1 MKHLTTPK
9 MKVVP
14 TVAERKKVGTADLKP
29 EKKKRTVEKVDLKAE
44 KNQVNLT
51 TLMTSQKMKRIVV
64 VTQRMMKTLSA
75 LCHLLKMKPL
85 IQRKARHQQVK
96 ATQIRWMIITSI
108 LLSRGSMLNV
118 SAPTLEEAKR
128 ILLNNLVISIL

>member
-14 TVAERKKVGTADLKP
+14 TVVEKKVGKA
-29 EKKKRTVEKVDLKAE
+29 DLKAE

-108 LLSRGSMLNV
+108 LLSRGSMENV